1 MLDGIDKNKL
11 AQEGSE
17 YLVEQNILMKNRL
30 AQLIAEN
37 SILKDKVKTATKA
50 IKEMLVQSRKLLIA

>member
-1 MLDGIDKNKL
+1 MLDGVDRSKL
-11 AQEGSE
+11 ALEGAE

-37 SILKDKVKTATKA
+37 SILKDKVKIATKA
-50 IKEMLVQSRKLLIA
+50 IKEMLAQSRKLFGG

>member
-1 MLDGIDKNKL
+1 MLDGVDKSKL
-11 AQEGSE
+11 AQEGAE

-37 SILKDKVKTATKA
+37 SMLKDKVKTVTKA
-50 IKEMLVQSRKLLIA
+50 IKEMLAQSKKINIS

>member
-1 MLDGIDKNKL
+1 MLDGVDRNKL
-11 AQEGSE
+11 AQEGAE

-37 SILKDKVKTATKA
+37 SILKDKVKVATKA
-50 IKEMLVQSRKLLIA
+50 IKEMLAHSKKLLVV